1 MCQRKIKP
9 IFTPWSKMHEEQLLI
24 KNLIEVCMIST
35 YKIFLFASSLTKKEK
50 SHFKL
55 GTEVYAD
62 VTQIKKALEMLLI
75 SPGLDTSPL
84 K

>member
-1 MCQRKIKP
+1 
-9 IFTPWSKMHEEQLLI
+9 
-24 KNLIEVCMIST
+24 MIST

-62 VTQIKKALEMLLI
+62 VTQIKKAFEMLLI
-75 SPGLDTSPL
+75 SPGLDTSSL